1 MFEPPPPL
9 PPSPHKKKKK
19 KKKKEKIPTAKNGAF
34 IESVF
39 LFRI

>member
-1 MFEPPPPL
+1 MFEPPPL
-9 PPSPHKKKKK
+9 SPPPPTKKKK

-34 IESVF
+34 IESVS

>member
-1 MFEPPPPL
+1 MFEPPPSPPL
-9 PPSPHKKKKK
+9 PPQKKKK

-34 IESVF
+34 IESVS